1 MAADPNLIVLS
12 SAQKAGLVQYAKRTQ
27 ELTYNQNSMRSQ
39 MEEIDRQYMREKN
52 YTREQWQA
60 RTANYRGDAGKIQDV
75 TVPIV
80 MPQVESALTYMAN
93 VFTTGYPIFGVVS
106 DPSNED
112 AAMMLQTINGENAK
126 TAGWAREMLMFFRD
140 GLKYNIHGLECEWSR
155 KVVWGV
161 VNNVTRTNGAE
172 AKQTIWNG
180 NQLNRLDMYNT
191 FFDTR
196 VPITEVH
203 QRGEFAGYIKPYS
216 RTGLRQFI
224 SEMMIKPRDA
234 DVEAAFASSSVM
246 TGMNYSNQY
255 GYYQPL
261 INPFPLM
268 NPNGNMGF
276 DWLDWAMDIM
286 PGSQGTRNHGPYELM
301 KLYCRIV
308 PEDLGLQ
315 APDSKMPQVWKLY
328 VVNREVLLYAERQT
342 NAHNMIPMFFGQP
355 IEDGL
360 QLQTKS
366 YASNVSDMQSISSA
380 LANGYI
386 ATMRRNVSDR
396 GVYNPMY
403 ISHKDMASTDPAAKI
418 PVKPAAYGK
427 PLTEAYMPIPFRA
440 DNAQTMLA
448 GVGVVGNWA
457 NTVNGQNPAQQGQ
470 FVKGNKTQQEY
481 DDTMGHGNGRNQ
493 LMAIMTEAQV
503 FTPIKEVI
511 KLNILQYQQNG
522 PIYSSDAKS
531 LVNIDVTALREASV
545 VFEVSDGLLP
555 TDKLMSTDAWTTAL
569 QVIGTSPDISA
580 EYNRGD
586 MFSFI
591 MKQQNVDLSPFQK
604 SQEQVMFEQQ
614 TNTWQQ
620 TAMAFAKAGQPFTI
634 PQPVPSPQLQQ
645 EMQAKQANG
654 GVLPGSS
661 NSATALRLTQGG
673 TPKTAQQP
681 QQPPVQQGAQPNGQA
696 G

>member
-1 MAADPNLIVLS
+1 MAQDISKAIVLS
-12 SAQKAGLVQYAKRTQ
+12 TAQKAGLVQYAKRAQ
-27 ELTYNQNSMRSQ
+27 ELNYGQNSMRAG
-39 MEEIDRQYMREKN
+39 MEEIDRSYMREKN

-60 RTANYRGDAGKIQDV
+60 RTANWRGDATKIQDV

-80 MPQVESALTYMAN
+80 MPQVESALTYLAN
-93 VFTTGYPIFGVVS
+93 VFTTGYPIFGVVG
-106 DPSNED
+106 DPGNAD
-112 AAMMLQTINGENAK
+112 AALMMQTINGENAK
-126 TAGWAREMLMFFRD
+126 TAGWTKEMIMFFRD
-140 GLKYNIHGLECEWSR
+140 GLKYNIHGLECEWSQ
-155 KVVWGV
+155 KVVWKVG
-161 VNNVTRTNGAE
+161 NNVSRENGAE

-180 NQLNRLDMYNT
+180 NRLNRLDMYNT

-203 QRGEFAGYIKPYS
+203 ERGEFAGYIKPYG
-216 RTGLRQFI
+216 RTGLRKFI
-224 SEMMIKPRDA
+224 SEMLIKPRDA
-234 DVEAAFASSSVM
+234 DVEAAFESASVT
-246 TGMNYSNQY
+246 TGMNYSNPY
-255 GYYQPL
+255 GYYMPI

-268 NPNGNMGF
+268 NPNGSMGF

-286 PGSQGTRNHGPYELM
+286 PGSKGNKNPGPYELM

-308 PEDLGLQ
+308 PEDLGIQ

-328 VVNREVLLYAERQT
+328 IVNREVLLYAERQT

-366 YASNVSDMQSISSA
+366 YAQNVGDMQSISSA

-427 PLTEAYMPIPFRA
+427 PLTEAYLPIPFRA

-448 GVGVVGNWA
+448 GVGVVVNWA

-493 LMAIMTEAQV
+493 LMAIMCEAQV
-503 FTPIKEVI
+503 FTPMKEVI

-522 PIYSSDAKS
+522 PIYSSNAKS
-531 LVNIDVTALREASV
+531 LVDIDVTALREAAV
-545 VFEVSDGLLP
+545 EFEVSDGLLP
-555 TDKLMSTDAWTTAL
+555 TDKLMSTDAWNVAI
-569 QVIGTSPDISA
+569 QVIGSSPDISQG
-580 EYNRGD
+580 YNRAP
-586 MFSFI
+586 MFSYM
-591 MKQQNVDLSPFQK
+591 MKQQNVDLSPFEK
-604 SQEQVMFEQQ
+604 SQQQMMFEQQ
-614 TNTWQQ
+614 TNAWQQ
-620 TAMAFAKAGQPFTI
+620 AAMFAAKSGQPFTI
-634 PQPVPSPQLQQ
+634 PQPVPSPELQQ

-661 NSATALRLTQGG
+661 NSATALALTQGG
-673 TPKTAQQP
+673 TPRTAQQP
-681 QQPPVQQGAQPNGQA
+681 QPSAQQNGAQPSA
-696 G
+696 